1 MNYAEPAAALFNEF
15 ETVFFAKADV
25 LISSGAYD
33 HAPKSDIEIL
43 RFPFMELL
51 EALKALGGNTSQEV
65 VSNSEAILVGAKD
78 FRPPAGL
85 GGVHSQ
91 RCYIVILRTPSKFNL
106 RQHFHQAPSASVGG
120 SPVWEWSA
128 KLGEF
133 GEEDPRAS
141 SFFAAQVSDSYLLV
155 SNGFKELQ
163 VTAGNL
169 SSPKNAAIL
178 ARIPDWKFISQHGVW
193 GYRRYRHSG
202 IVDRE
207 AAGLSLVTES
217 AEALVFFIDLNKQA
231 GVLRLLSSSTDEKI
245 ATKLSEEMR
254 LPKFE
259 NRGPRAWEARI
270 PLGGDEK
277 SFDRLGAMMDLFGF
291 GAYV

>member
-1 MNYAEPAAALFNEF
+1 VKGVGMAHARRKLLAIALSAFLLYGFIGSAADMNYAEPAAALFNEF

-141 SFFAAQVSDSYLLV
+141 SFFAAQVSAMDALGKNSKFATILQR
-155 SNGFKELQ
+155 SGFSER
-163 VTAGNL
+163 L
-169 SSPKNAAIL
+169 SA
-178 ARIPDWKFISQHGVW
+178 
-193 GYRRYRHSG
+193 
-202 IVDRE
+202 
-207 AAGLSLVTES
+207 
-217 AEALVFFIDLNKQA
+217 
-231 GVLRLLSSSTDEKI
+231 
-245 ATKLSEEMR
+245 
-254 LPKFE
+254 
-259 NRGPRAWEARI
+259 
-270 PLGGDEK
+270 
-277 SFDRLGAMMDLFGF
+277 
-291 GAYV
+291 